1 MKAKNYLIL
10 VAMKNYNKSE
20 ELEKLD
26 NKWLIINEKKNK
38 NFKDKIFLSR
48 YLSLYVY

>member
-1 MKAKNYLIL
+1 MKVKNYLIL

-26 NKWLIINEKKNK
+26 NKWLIINEKII
-38 NFKDKIFLSR
+38 KILKIKYF
-48 YLSLYVY
+48 

>member
-20 ELEKLD
+20 ELERLD
-26 NKWLIINEKKNK
+26 NKWLIINEKKI
-38 NFKDKIFLSR
+38 KILKIKYF
-48 YLSLYVY
+48 

>member
-1 MKAKNYLIL
+1 MKVKNYLIL

-26 NKWLIINEKKNK
+26 NKWLIINEKKI
-38 NFKDKIFLSR
+38 KILKIKFF
-48 YLSLYVY
+48 

>member
-1 MKAKNYLIL
+1 MKVKNYLIL

-26 NKWLIINEKKNK
+26 NKWLIINEKKI
-38 NFKDKIFLSR
+38 KILKIKYF
-48 YLSLYVY
+48 